1 MIEIYQPRWH
11 DRRVLIATYKV
22 SSGVNYIKFT
32 KSPTLKGV
40 FEITGDEIR
49 KCPRETNGTIVIQS
63 HYQNLDK
70 NKHKNN
76 EK

>member
-49 KCPRETNGTIVIQS
+49 KCPRETNGTIDCYSVPLSEFRQK
-63 HYQNLDK
+63 QT
-70 NKHKNN
+70 
-76 EK
+76 